1 MKVASSKK
9 GFTSA
14 VPMVADIDQNIRI
27 KLGRKLSHLLRM
39 EQQKMT
45 VENTLA
51 VLGWSMVVN
60 FGILLI
66 WVLAMKLMPN
76 LTYRTQSLVT
86 SISRE
91 DFDRIMYTMMGQ
103 FKLALLITHFGPY
116 VALRIVFA

>member
-1 MKVASSKK
+1 
-9 GFTSA
+9 
-14 VPMVADIDQNIRI
+14 
-27 KLGRKLSHLLRM
+27 
-39 EQQKMT
+39 MT

-60 FGILLI
+60 FGVLLF

-116 VALRIVFA
+116 VALRIVFT

>member
-1 MKVASSKK
+1 MSLIISPITNGA
-9 GFTSA
+9 T
-14 VPMVADIDQNIRI
+14 
-27 KLGRKLSHLLRM
+27 
-39 EQQKMT
+39 KMT

-116 VALRIVFA
+116 VALRIVFT